1 MIINSNKME
10 NKKEKEDEDKLNEI
24 FNYKTNFSL
33 EKKGT
38 SKKNVFL
45 SLQNH
50 RGSQTRNNKSHLNT
64 ITINFPS
71 RNKRNETK
79 DSLCASK
86 TIKTDNNERIIRKY
100 KIFRLGKKFE
110 NNPKK
115 INNIVDLKGFTFLVD
130 KSGSNFDENYKKN
143 SLTNFNTLYR
153 EKRNNSNNI
162 LKNANLKNYTLFK
175 KANLKTQII
184 NFPKKSNSKY
194 YLAPL
199 YQNKKT
205 INLEEEAS
213 MRRINVGDL
222 MRKNFKKNN
231 SLCLL
236 KDDNKY
242 RGELNPH
249 FKLGNKYFPGEKLK
263 DLKER
268 NEFYSKLK
276 VMLDED
282 RERKLR
288 KKITSIRNCHE
299 VLDYYRRHRIFN
311 CRKMIEKT
319 LVDAKKAKKEVSNFF
334 EQYKKVFDEY
344 DDWNDPKNADNLY
357 N

>member
-1 MIINSNKME
+1 MESKTNKE
-10 NKKEKEDEDKLNEI
+10 EEDKLNDI

-33 EKKGT
+33 VKNGT

-45 SLQNH
+45 SLQNDKAC
-50 RGSQTRNNKSHLNT
+50 QCRNNKSHLNM

-71 RNKRNETK
+71 RNKRNKTN
-79 DSLCASK
+79 DSLYASK

-100 KIFRLGKKFE
+100 KILRLGKKFG
-110 NNPKK
+110 NSPQKN
-115 INNIVDLKGFTFLVD
+115 NNIIDFKGFTFLVE
-130 KSGSNFDENYKKN
+130 KSSSNFDENNKRN
-143 SLTNFNTLYR
+143 NLTNFNTLYK
-153 EKRNNSNNI
+153 EKRNKSNDI
-162 LKNANLKNYTLFK
+162 LKNIKQKDNISK
-175 KANLKTQII
+175 KANLKTQVI

-205 INLEEEAS
+205 NKLEEETS
-213 MRRINVGDL
+213 MKRINVGYL
-222 MRKNFKKNN
+222 MTKNFRKNI
-231 SLCLL
+231 SQCLL

-242 RGELNPH
+242 RGELNPN
-249 FKLGNKYFPGEKLK
+249 FKLGNKYFPGDKLK

-268 NEFYSKLK
+268 NEFYSKLEK
-276 VMLDED
+276 IYDED

-288 KKITSIRNCHE
+288 KKFTSLRNCHE
-299 VLDYYRRHRIFN
+299 VLDYYRKHRILN
-311 CRKMIEKT
+311 CRKLIERT
-319 LVDAKKAKKEVSNFF
+319 LYDAKKAKKEVCKFF
-334 EQYKKVFDEY
+334 EQYKKVFDVY